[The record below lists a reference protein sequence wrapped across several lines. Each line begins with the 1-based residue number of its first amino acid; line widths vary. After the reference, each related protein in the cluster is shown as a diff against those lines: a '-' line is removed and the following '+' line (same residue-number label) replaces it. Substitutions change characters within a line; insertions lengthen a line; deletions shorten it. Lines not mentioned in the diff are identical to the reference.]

1 MQRKVASCFDACQ
14 IGISDAVFLICFFLV
29 SRTLWLNPDLRMTEL
44 QLKNARNLLHRG
56 RAVFAITCSGLYR
69 TRSQKIVMTT
79 ITRTH
84 LDRLENQSV
93 FIFRE
98 AYHSFKNIAMPWSMG
113 KDSNVLIWLACKA
126 FFGRVPFPVLHIDT
140 TYEFPEMLEFREWA
154 RAHYKLNLVVKIN
167 EEARARGVGYETHDP
182 VTVTHELKTVA
193 LQQAMAQH
201 GWDAFITGIRR
212 DEDPT
217 RAKERHF
224 SPRNAQF
231 EWDYKDQ
238 PPEFWGQFATTAAK
252 GEHVRVQPLLDWTEV
267 DIWRY
272 IQRENIPIPKMY
284 FAKNGQRYRSLGC
297 SPITKPIKSNAD
309 TLDAIIAELE
319 TTRTSERAGR
329 AQDHHER
336 NAMQKLRAKGFL

>member
-1 MQRKVASCFDACQ
+1 MTK
-14 IGISDAVFLICFFLV
+14 
-29 SRTLWLNPDLRMTEL
+29 LR
-44 QLKNARNLLHRG
+44 LKGAQNLLHRG
-56 RAVFAITCSGLYR
+56 RAAFAITLSELYR
-69 TRSQKIVMTT
+69 TRSQKTAMTKT
-79 ITRTH
+79 TRTH

-113 KDSNVLIWLACKA
+113 KDSNVLVWLASKA

-154 RAHYKLNLVVKIN
+154 TAHYKLNLVVKIN

-201 GWDAFITGIRR
+201 GWDALITGIRR
-212 DEDPT
+212 DEAPT
-217 RAKERHF
+217 RAKERYF

-267 DIWRY
+267 DIWCY

-284 FAKNGQRYRSLGC
+284 FAKNGERYRSLGC
-297 SPITKPIKSNAD
+297 RPITKAIKSNAD
-309 TLDAIIAELE
+309 TIDAIIAELE
-319 TTRTSERAGR
+319 NTRTSERAGR